1 MEPFGKISSGNQPQ
15 TVETELKQISQF
27 QREAKKLSQ
36 NSGLDSIKL
45 ILETLEGF

>member
-27 QREAKKLSQ
+27 QREAVPELW
-36 NSGLDSIKL
+36 SGFHQTDPG
-45 ILETLEGF
+45 TLEGF